1 VNTRSTSF
9 VRRALDTLYLV
20 AAVLAGASLIALAG
34 LVVVQIVARM
44 LHLVIL
50 FTDTLAGY
58 ALAAITFL
66 ALPYT
71 FRTGGHVRMSLLIEG
86 TSGRLNRFLEI
97 FCLVMAAAIVGYFAY
112 YSVGL
117 TYDFY
122 RFHDVSSGSVTI
134 PLWIPQLAM
143 TVGLLLMSIAILD
156 DLVAMLLGGRAS
168 YQDHKESIEL

>member
-1 VNTRSTSF
+1 MNNRFTSL

-20 AAVLAGASLIALAG
+20 AAVLAGVSLVTLAG
-34 LVVVQIVARM
+34 LVAVQIVARM

-50 FTDTLAGY
+50 FTSTLAGY

-71 FRTGGHVRMSLLIEG
+71 FRTGGHVRMSLLIES
-86 TSGRLNRFLEI
+86 THGRANRGLEI
-97 FCLVMAAAIVGYFAY
+97 FCLAVATAMVGYFAY
-112 YSVGL
+112 YSIGL

-134 PLWIPQLAM
+134 PLWIPQIAM
-143 TVGLLLMSIAILD
+143 TVGLLLMTVAVVD
-156 DLVAMLLGGRAS
+156 DLVTMLLGGRAS
-168 YQDHKESIEL
+168 YQKHREAPEI